1 MGDVMS
7 GTSIN
12 TRVQRRA
19 RTRSAILDA
28 ARQEFSR
35 SGYQKAT
42 IRAVADRAGCD
53 PSLVMQHFGS
63 KQELFRAAVQLDLD
77 MAAVAAGPAEE
88 LSERLIRAVLERMDE
103 RPEATASTFR
113 SMLTHDESAEEALKL
128 FNVAAIAEH
137 SGVSGAFDDDSSE
150 LRGQLV
156 GALTLGV
163 AITRYVLKASAVE
176 QASVD
181 DLVAHLRPAVEA
193 LLPES
198 ALKGHQKAD

>member
-1 MGDVMS
+1 MS
-7 GTSIN
+7 ETPIN
-12 TRVQRRA
+12 TRAQRRA

-28 ARQEFSR
+28 ARQEFSK

-42 IRAVADRAGCD
+42 IRAVAERAGCD

-63 KQELFRAAVQLDLD
+63 KQELFRTAVQLDLD
-77 MAAVAAGPAEE
+77 MATVTAGPTEE
-88 LSERLIRAVLERMDE
+88 LNERMIRAVFELMDE

-113 SMLTHDESAEEALKL
+113 SMLTHDESASEALKL
-128 FNVAAIAEH
+128 FNVTAIAH
-137 SGVSGAFDDDSSE
+137 HTGVSGAFDGESSE

-198 ALKGHQKAD
+198 APKSHQNAD

>member
-1 MGDVMS
+1 MS
-7 GTSIN
+7 DAAAS
-12 TRVQRRA
+12 TRAQRRA
-19 RTRSAILDA
+19 RTRSAILGA
-28 ARQEFSR
+28 ARQEFSQ
-35 SGYQKAT
+35 SGYQRAT

-88 LSERLIRAVLERMDE
+88 LSERMIRAVLERMDE

-113 SMLTHDESAEEALKL
+113 SMLTHDGSAEEALKL
-128 FNVAAIAEH
+128 FNVAAITQD
-137 SGVSGAFDDDSSE
+137 SRVSGAFDDESSE

-176 QASVD
+176 QASID
-181 DLVAHLRPAVEA
+181 DLVAHLRPVVEV
-193 LLPES
+193 LLPGIS
-198 ALKGHQKAD
+198 AEGLSED

>member
-1 MGDVMS
+1 MS
-7 GTSIN
+7 DTSIN

-88 LSERLIRAVLERMDE
+88 LSDRLIRAVLERMDE

-128 FNVAAIAEH
+128 FNAAAIARH
-137 SGVSGAFDDDSSE
+137 SRVSGAFDDESSE

-181 DLVAHLRPAVEA
+181 DLVAYLRPAVEA

-198 ALKGHQKAD
+198 TEGLSES